1 MTKLDFPAMRAAMI
15 SGQLRTNNVSDPRLV
30 AAIGAVPREQ
40 FVPAEKAALA
50 YADLPVALGEGRV
63 LNTPLA
69 TARLIVEANVS
80 AGDKVLV
87 IGTATGYAAAILAGL
102 GAEVT
107 EVQSDLT
114 EGDGA
119 NAPYD
124 AIVVDGAIAFVPDAF
139 REQLVEGGRLATGLL
154 DDGVSR
160 LAVARKAGESLVP
173 VPFADVHAVPL
184 PGFEK
189 PRVFAF

>member
-1 MTKLDFPAMRAAMI
+1 MRAAMI

-30 AAIGAVPREQ
+30 AAIGAVARER
-40 FVPAEKAALA
+40 FVPEDKAALA
-50 YADLPVALGEGRV
+50 YSDLPVTLGEGRA
-63 LNTPLA
+63 LNAPLA
-69 TARLIVEANVS
+69 TARLIAEADVS
-80 AGDKVLV
+80 TGDRVLV
-87 IGTATGYAAAILAGL
+87 VGTATGYAAAILAGL
-102 GAEVT
+102 GADVT

-114 EGDGA
+114 EGNGA
-119 NAPYD
+119 NGPYD

-139 REQLVEGGRLATGLL
+139 RDQLVEGGRLATGLL

-160 LAVARKAGESLVP
+160 LAVARKAGGSLVP
-173 VPFADVHAVPL
+173 VPFADVQAVPL